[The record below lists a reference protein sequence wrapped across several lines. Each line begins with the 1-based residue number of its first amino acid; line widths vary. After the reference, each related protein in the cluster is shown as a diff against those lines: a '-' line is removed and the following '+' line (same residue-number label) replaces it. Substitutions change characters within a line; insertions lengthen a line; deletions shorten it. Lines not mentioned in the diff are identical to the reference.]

1 MVKSSPSNAQG
12 AGLIPGQ
19 RAKIPHA
26 LWPKNRKVKQKQHCS
41 SNIVTASIKTLKMV
55 SIKIEKNIFEKKQ
68 KVNVGVGVLPKCRDS
83 SSNLGEREGGRE
95 ESS

>member
-1 MVKSSPSNAQG
+1 
-12 AGLIPGQ
+12 
-19 RAKIPHA
+19 
-26 LWPKNRKVKQKQHCS
+26 
-41 SNIVTASIKTLKMV
+41 MV